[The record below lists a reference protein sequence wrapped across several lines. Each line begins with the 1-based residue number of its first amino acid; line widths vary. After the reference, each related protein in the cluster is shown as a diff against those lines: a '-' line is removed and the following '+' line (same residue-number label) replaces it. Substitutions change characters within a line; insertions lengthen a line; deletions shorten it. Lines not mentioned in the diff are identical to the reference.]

1 MKLNHLYA
9 MTLACSLV
17 LTACSSGN
25 NPRRMPEQKVESSS
39 SSSKESKVEKDLED
53 AKNQLAVSSE
63 NLKKAELA
71 LEETKNRLEGEI
83 TQLKEQLEKLS
94 ANNEDAA
101 KAKQKELEAKI
112 TSLEGDK
119 NQLLEEIANN
129 KLTEEQ
135 LVELNKV
142 ELRKGFVDNGR
153 DATTGIAYISGGK
166 IDVANNTLK
175 FDAVTDKSQKI
186 NELVIDGKT
195 LTVFDIQKMKSYQD
209 ESKDKNEIFDI
220 TENGV
225 KGKVGSLPTRKL
237 GDDFAQ
243 MRFGY
248 VTDENGKSTL
258 FVQGVQTPTE
268 ESIKSPFSYYRV
280 DVEGETEN
288 IRELPKSGRFEY
300 QGYAFYGEGNK
311 YNQFGVKGMADLD
324 NKKVKVDVLENDKTK
339 LTLGGIIDGNSFAGS
354 YQGVEVKGA
363 FYGTK
368 GQDIGGAFYQTEGVE
383 KGFNG
388 VFGATQRDCGWRGCE
403 TPAETLVEFN
413 VKK

>member
-1 MKLNHLYA
+1 MFGY
-9 MTLACSLV
+9 
-17 LTACSSGN
+17 
-25 NPRRMPEQKVESSS
+25 RRPTKG
-39 SSSKESKVEKDLED
+39 
-53 AKNQLAVSSE
+53 KN
-63 NLKKAELA
+63 
-71 LEETKNRLEGEI
+71 G
-83 TQLKEQLEKLS
+83 
-94 ANNEDAA
+94 
-101 KAKQKELEAKI
+101 
-112 TSLEGDK
+112 
-119 NQLLEEIANN
+119 
-129 KLTEEQ
+129 
-135 LVELNKV
+135 
-142 ELRKGFVDNGR
+142 LRKR
-153 DATTGIAYISGGK
+153 DFKYDANKDCYTHPMGQPLIYSTTTTGIAYISGGK

-288 IRELPKSGRFEY
+288 IRE
-300 QGYAFYGEGNK
+300 
-311 YNQFGVKGMADLD
+311 
-324 NKKVKVDVLENDKTK
+324 
-339 LTLGGIIDGNSFAGS
+339 
-354 YQGVEVKGA
+354 
-363 FYGTK
+363 
-368 GQDIGGAFYQTEGVE
+368 
-383 KGFNG
+383 
-388 VFGATQRDCGWRGCE
+388 
-403 TPAETLVEFN
+403 
-413 VKK
+413 